1 MLSWQQTKIWRNG
14 ITLWGWAEQVHRN
27 SPVVHNNLGWAWAHA
42 SEFQRAEGHARR
54 AADAWPNNPTV
65 LQTLGRIVAAQG
77 RYEESAE
84 ILHRAVE
91 IAPRWPEGRT
101 DLGSVLYEDGETTEA
116 LEHLLHAIRLD
127 PYDARAHEYLGR
139 ALLALNRR
147 SDAEGYFRRAAE
159 LNVSPWPPAEPW
171 DTMQPGSRAARP
183 GKEPVAGGFRPYR
196 RRARRPG
203 RPPGRT
209 VPARGRV

>member
-1 MLSWQQTKIWRNG
+1 MGVLGILVGWSVLSWQQTKIWRNG

-42 SEFQRAEGHARR
+42 SEFQRAEVHARR

-91 IAPRWPEGRT
+91 IAPRWSDGRT
-101 DLGSVLYEDGETTEA
+101 DLGSVLFEDGETTEA
-116 LEHLLHAIRLD
+116 LEQLQRAIRLD
-127 PYDARAHEYLGR
+127 PEDARAHEYLGL
-139 ALLALNRR
+139 ALLGSTGAATRR
-147 SDAEGYFRRAAE
+147 STFAG
-159 LNVSPWPPAEPW
+159 PP
-171 DTMQPGSRAARP
+171 S
-183 GKEPVAGGFRPYR
+183 
-196 RRARRPG
+196 
-203 RPPGRT
+203 
-209 VPARGRV
+209 